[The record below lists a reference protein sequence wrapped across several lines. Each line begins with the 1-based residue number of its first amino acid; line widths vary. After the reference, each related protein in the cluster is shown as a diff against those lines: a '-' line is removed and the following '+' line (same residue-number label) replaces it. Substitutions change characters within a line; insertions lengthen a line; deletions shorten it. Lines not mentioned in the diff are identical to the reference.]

1 MNPNDSSVASAPTPG
16 SNTSPVFRNGT
27 AVAPD
32 THTARVNSAALLRA
46 SQEVGYTGVGTAAGH
61 DKSFVCRLLNGEAK
75 ANIFE
80 WLAFCD
86 STNGRITEP
95 NAESAADADLLN
107 ALLRKTASVL
117 AREASTVGEGDVRLQ
132 ADEYKSLLLL
142 AQRGIK
148 SMQEAA
154 L

>member
-46 SQEVGYTGVGTAAGH
+46 SQEVGYTAVGTAAGH

-117 AREASTVGEGDVRLQ
+117 AREAGTVGEGDVRLQ

-148 SMQEAA
+148 AMQVAA

>member
-27 AVAPD
+27 AGA
-32 THTARVNSAALLRA
+32 
-46 SQEVGYTGVGTAAGH
+46 
-61 DKSFVCRLLNGEAK
+61 
-75 ANIFE
+75 
-80 WLAFCD
+80 
-86 STNGRITEP
+86 
-95 NAESAADADLLN
+95 
-107 ALLRKTASVL
+107 
-117 AREASTVGEGDVRLQ
+117 VGEGDVRLQ

>member
-16 SNTSPVFRNGT
+16 SNTSPVFRNGIFEMPNT
-27 AVAPD
+27 PA
-32 THTARVNSAALLRA
+32 ARANLSFLLRA
-46 SQEVGYTGVGTAAGH
+46 SKDVGYTTIGNAMGH

-117 AREASTVGEGDVRLQ
+117 AREAGTVGEGEVRLQ
-132 ADEYKSLLLL
+132 ADEYRSLLLL

>member
-1 MNPNDSSVASAPTPG
+1 MNPNDSSVASALLPG

-46 SQEVGYTGVGTAAGH
+46 SQEVGYTA
-61 DKSFVCRLLNGEAK
+61 
-75 ANIFE
+75 
-80 WLAFCD
+80 
-86 STNGRITEP
+86 
-95 NAESAADADLLN
+95 
-107 ALLRKTASVL
+107 
-117 AREASTVGEGDVRLQ
+117 EGDVRLQ

-148 SMQEAA
+148 AMQEAA

>member
-46 SQEVGYTGVGTAAGH
+46 SQEVGYTAVGTAAGH
-61 DKSFVCRLLNGEAK
+61 DKSWVCRFFSDEARVSRPELLA
-75 ANIFE
+75 
-80 WLAFCD
+80 WLDAAD
-86 STNGRITEP
+86 LRITTP
-95 NAESAADADLLN
+95 NAESAADAELLN

-117 AREASTVGEGDVRLQ
+117 AREAGAVGEGDVRLQ
-132 ADEYKSLLLL
+132 DDEYKSLLLL
-142 AQRGIK
+142 AQRGVK
-148 SMQEAA
+148 AMQEAA

>member
-46 SQEVGYTGVGTAAGH
+46 SQEVGYTAVGTAAGH
-61 DKSFVCRLLNGEAK
+61 DKSWVCRFFSDEARVSRP
-75 ANIFE
+75 E
-80 WLAFCD
+80 
-86 STNGRITEP
+86 
-95 NAESAADADLLN
+95 LLN

-117 AREASTVGEGDVRLQ
+117 AREAGAVGEGDVRLQ
-132 ADEYKSLLLL
+132 DDEYKSLLLL

-148 SMQEAA
+148 AMQEAA